1 MIDSYLE
8 GSDQYFDRRDN
19 SKKDAIITLKFSELP
34 SILLIQLKRFDFSKD
49 QGIKINSHL
58 EYPDILDL
66 KLDENDI
73 DSIFLLYCV
82 IVHRGNA
89 NSGHYFSYI
98 KFYHDK
104 KDYWLKFD
112 DDKVSEATTEQVF
125 NANYGEFNSFAN
137 QNNENAYM
145 LIYLKK
151 SDLKNM
157 DFNHSVLK
165 EDNMNISSYIYC
177 EEHEKESKFEA
188 QPEGQNSNN
197 NEFLVC
203 KQSKSKENEKLEQIK
218 QLNAEKRTDSL
229 INIGELEFGLMVEVD
244 LVNQNEDIINE
255 ILSLLESKFRNV
267 NREDLMKEI
276 KPSSK
281 MYAIKRENKYVSV
294 IMFDEFHE
302 IKVINI
308 SYMCSSI
315 SQYMGSD
322 LINRAKM
329 CLNKDECIVVEASN
343 DCITFYVKNKFEV
356 CGKTVVS
363 YLKQIFG
370 MSEGATFMHYGKVNV
385 KLLKGA
391 KFKMN
396 RLVKHKLSFV
406 VSNKSLLKR
415 KRLRTLRKINDIEFT
430 KKMSNSLLRID
441 LNSNKLEFTM
451 LKELGKRKVM
461 DRLYFEFR
469 NKGDYYF
476 VKVIQKSLRN
486 ILQIVLEIHIP
497 NAIKHA
503 NLMEIHAYYEDS
515 NYVFLVSKSFG
526 DSLDKYV
533 KKNINKVKPIKEIFE
548 QIVEGLCNLHDNN
561 IIHRDIKPHNILIHK
576 EKVKICDFGLSMLT
590 ERETVCKGGTQNFRA
605 PEFENNIGA
614 TKASDV
620 YALGCTLMYLY
631 IPNYVTSTVFKEKRL
646 DKMHLVLN
654 RVHKTL
660 IEQMLSEKPQDR
672 PKIAEIKNILYESQC
687 INSVVTANELSYYYS
702 VEELAKQSE
711 TYKVKYGNY
720 AFKKELALKSPSPL
734 SYEQKIILN
743 DSVINAFLVCSCKF
757 SDDLVLD
764 ESVDLKEFQMA
775 IQSSK
780 IKEMKDRD
788 KCVYYKSKIQ
798 MIYCNYAPLVIKKD
812 LFKGYIVKATAKIV
826 KHTFLCEYAGRVIKF
841 GPNDNAKGNDVMSL
855 IEYNTNIYMIV
866 PHDVSN
872 IARYISSIDSSDKS
886 QLKAQNVVSY
896 KTIIDNFPHVL
907 LYSCKDIAEDAELIY
922 NYNEGSE
929 DGNLLYPTRG
939 FII

>member
-66 KLDENDI
+66 KLHENDT

-89 NSGHYFSYI
+89 NYGHYFSYI

-112 DDKVSEATTEQVF
+112 DDKVSEATTEEVF
-125 NANYGEFNSFAN
+125 NANYGEFNSFTN

-165 EDNMNISSYIYC
+165 EYNMNISSYIYC

-244 LVNQNEDIINE
+244 LVNQNKDIINE
-255 ILSLLESKFRNV
+255 ILNLLESKFRNV

-363 YLKQIFG
+363 YLRQIFG
-370 MSEGATFMHYGKVNV
+370 MSEGATFMHYGT
-385 KLLKGA
+385 

-415 KRLRTLRKINDIEFT
+415 KRLRTLRKINDITEKLMQGEIIYCREKEREQIKKFLIESGNKNLYICGQPGTGKTSLVNQILRGLPDKKFSLKFYFNCMCFRNANDFYTSFFDHIKKNEEILKTAFSSSEISYINQLIINT
-430 KKMSNSLLRID
+430 KKAKFISTEGI
-441 LNSNKLEFTM
+441 
-451 LKELGKRKVM
+451 KEAT
-461 DRLYFEFR
+461 
-469 NKGDYYF
+469 
-476 VKVIQKSLRN
+476 
-486 ILQIVLEIHIP
+486 LEIIE
-497 NAIKHA
+497 
-503 NLMEIHAYYEDS
+503 M
-515 NYVFLVSKSFG
+515 F
-526 DSLDKYV
+526 
-533 KKNINKVKPIKEIFE
+533 KNKF
-548 QIVEGLCNLHDNN
+548 
-561 IIHRDIKPHNILIHK
+561 IL
-576 EKVKICDFGLSMLT
+576 
-590 ERETVCKGGTQNFRA
+590 
-605 PEFENNIGA
+605 
-614 TKASDV
+614 
-620 YALGCTLMYLY
+620 
-631 IPNYVTSTVFKEKRL
+631 
-646 DKMHLVLN
+646 
-654 RVHKTL
+654 
-660 IEQMLSEKPQDR
+660 
-672 PKIAEIKNILYESQC
+672 
-687 INSVVTANELSYYYS
+687 
-702 VEELAKQSE
+702 
-711 TYKVKYGNY
+711 
-720 AFKKELALKSPSPL
+720 
-734 SYEQKIILN
+734 
-743 DSVINAFLVCSCKF
+743 
-757 SDDLVLD
+757 
-764 ESVDLKEFQMA
+764 
-775 IQSSK
+775 
-780 IKEMKDRD
+780 
-788 KCVYYKSKIQ
+788 
-798 MIYCNYAPLVIKKD
+798 
-812 LFKGYIVKATAKIV
+812 
-826 KHTFLCEYAGRVIKF
+826 
-841 GPNDNAKGNDVMSL
+841 
-855 IEYNTNIYMIV
+855 
-866 PHDVSN
+866 
-872 IARYISSIDSSDKS
+872 
-886 QLKAQNVVSY
+886 
-896 KTIIDNFPHVL
+896 
-907 LYSCKDIAEDAELIY
+907 
-922 NYNEGSE
+922 
-929 DGNLLYPTRG
+929 
-939 FII
+939 

>member
-1 MIDSYLE
+1 MDSYLE

-19 SKKDAIITLKFSELP
+19 CKKDAIITLKFSELP

-66 KLDENDI
+66 KLNENDT

-82 IVHRGNA
+82 IVHCGNA

-125 NANYGEFNSFAN
+125 NANYGVHEEFNSFTN

-157 DFNHSVLK
+157 DFNHSILK
-165 EDNMNISSYIYC
+165 EDNEYNMNISSYIYC

-188 QPEGQNSNN
+188 QPEGDKGQNSNN

-244 LVNQNEDIINE
+244 LVNQNKDIINE
-255 ILSLLESKFRNV
+255 ILNLFESKFRNV
-267 NREDLMKEI
+267 SREEIMKEM

-329 CLNKDECIVVEASN
+329 CLNKDECIVVEASD
-343 DCITFYVKNKFEV
+343 DCIAFYVKNKFEF
-356 CGKTVVS
+356 CGKTAVS
-363 YLKQIFG
+363 YLRQIFG
-370 MSEGATFMHYGKVNV
+370 MSEGATFMHYGKINV
-385 KLLKGA
+385 KLLKDT
-391 KFKMN
+391 KFNMN
-396 RLVKHKLSFV
+396 KPY
-406 VSNKSLLKR
+406 LLKR
-415 KRLRTLRKINDIEFT
+415 KRMRTHRKRNDIEFT
-430 KKMSNSLLRID
+430 KKLSSHFLKIDSNSD
-441 LNSNKLEFTM
+441 KLELVM
-451 LKELGKRKVM
+451 LKELEKRKM
-461 DRLYFEFR
+461 KDRLYFEFR
-469 NKGDYYF
+469 NKRVDYF
-476 VKVIQKSLRN
+476 VKVIQKSLRKN

-515 NYVFLVSKSFG
+515 SYVFLAYKSFG
-526 DSLDKYV
+526 ESLEEYV
-533 KKNINKVKPIKEIFE
+533 ERHINKEMPINEIFK
-548 QIVEGLCNLHDNN
+548 QTVEGLCYLHDNN
-561 IIHRDIKPHNILIHK
+561 ITHRDIKPHNILINK
-576 EKVKICDFGLSMLT
+576 GKVKICDFGLSILT
-590 ERETVCKGGTQNFRA
+590 ERETVGKGGTQNFMA
-605 PEFENNIGA
+605 PEFEKNIGA

-631 IPNYVTSTVFKEKRL
+631 IPNYVTSTIFKEKRL

-672 PKIAEIKNILYESQC
+672 PKIAEIKSILYENQC
-687 INSVVTANELSYYYS
+687 INSVVTADKLSYYYS

-711 TYKVKYGNY
+711 TYKVKCGNY
-720 AFKKELALKSPSPL
+720 AFKKELALKSPSLL
-734 SYEQKIILN
+734 SYEQRLILH
-743 DSVINAFLVCSCKF
+743 DSVINAFLAFSCKF
-757 SDDLVLD
+757 SDDLVMD
-764 ESVDLKEFQMA
+764 KSVDLKEFQMA
-775 IQSSK
+775 IQRSK
-780 IKEMKDRD
+780 IKEMKDCD
-788 KCVYYKSKIQ
+788 KFVYYKSKIQ
-798 MIYCNYAPLVIKKD
+798 MIHCNYAPLVIKKD
-812 LFKGYIVKATAKIV
+812 SFKGYIVKATAKIV

-841 GPNDNAKGNDVMSL
+841 GPNDNSKGDDVMSL

-929 DGNLLYPTRG
+929 DGNLLYPTKG